1 MWWERICLN
10 ANLIRFTLQLTSLWM
25 YVPNGRGET
34 SICVSFDGHI
44 TQMNEKIGRSRG
56 FKVTN
61 VLTNTEH
68 RTIVMDPLIWW
79 QFERERTLIWMTH
92 TGRRSLSIVHK
103 VECTMQNIEQ
113 VPPTKPKPNH
123 LLFLAC
129 SMSRLSFTGLD
140 FYSFKFMAFFVVV
153 DVVY

>member
-1 MWWERICLN
+1 
-10 ANLIRFTLQLTSLWM
+10 
-25 YVPNGRGET
+25 
-34 SICVSFDGHI
+34 
-44 TQMNEKIGRSRG
+44 
-56 FKVTN
+56 
-61 VLTNTEH
+61 
-68 RTIVMDPLIWW
+68 
-79 QFERERTLIWMTH
+79 MTH